1 MNEELEFID
10 KDVNARFL
18 LHLREYLSYVS
29 SNVSKNNQKAWYIEF
44 DNIIELLRVQQF
56 RFMEKTTR

>member
-1 MNEELEFID
+1 MNELEFID

-29 SNVSKNNQKAWYIEF
+29 SNVSKNNQEAWNIEF
-44 DNIIELLRVQQF
+44 DNIIEILRERQF
-56 RFMEKTTR
+56 RFMEMTSR

>member
-1 MNEELEFID
+1 MSELEFVD

-18 LHLREYLSYVS
+18 LHLREFLCYVS
-29 SNVSKNNQKAWYIEF
+29 KNVSKNNQKAWNIEF
-44 DNIIELLRVQQF
+44 DNIIEMLRERQF